1 MTTAQTPAAPSAAE
15 HLEAAREFPFIVDNQ
30 EYLSRHP
37 RITGAEIMQ
46 RAGISAETGLIEI
59 APDGTQHPVPPSEEI
74 DLNRPHR
81 FRHPP
86 RFARG

>member
-1 MTTAQTPAAPSAAE
+1 VSTDQVAVAESAAN
-15 HLEAAREFPFIVDNQ
+15 HVEAEREFPFIVDNK
-30 EYLSRHP
+30 EYFSRAA
-37 RITGAEIMQ
+37 RLTGAEIMQ
-46 RAGISAETGLIEI
+46 RAGIPSEAGLIEI
-59 APDGTQHPVPPSEEI
+59 GPDGTQHPVQPDQVI

>member
-1 MTTAQTPAAPSAAE
+1 MTTVQTPVAPTAAE
-15 HLEAAREFPFIVDNQ
+15 HPEASHEFPFIVDNQ
-30 EYLSRHP
+30 EYLSRDAH
-37 RITGAEIMQ
+37 ITGAAVMQ
-46 RAGISAETGLIEI
+46 RAGIPLETGLIEI
-59 APDGTQHPVPPSEEI
+59 SPDGTQHPVPPQEVI